1 MAQNDKKFCL
11 TPCLR
16 DCTSYDC
23 GFCCAYVKW
32 WYFQIF
38 FHFSKILLF
47 WVSQSSSINTKNE
60 FWGVPHLLHMCVIF
74 WLIIGIK
81 TAFHVSWV
89 LSSGCITFQKQ
100 KFFIIIVQIRP
111 FYQTYERELSPKF
124 YSEKFLKLGH
134 NKTIAECFFSQ
145 VLGFH

>member
-1 MAQNDKKFCL
+1 
-11 TPCLR
+11 
-16 DCTSYDC
+16 
-23 GFCCAYVKW
+23 
-32 WYFQIF
+32 
-38 FHFSKILLF
+38 
-47 WVSQSSSINTKNE
+47 
-60 FWGVPHLLHMCVIF
+60 MCVIF

-81 TAFHVSWV
+81 TAFHLSWV

-124 YSEKFLKLGH
+124 YSEKFLKLDH
-134 NKTIAECFFSQ
+134 NTTVAECFFSQ

>member
-1 MAQNDKKFCL
+1 MSQRLYLIWLWFL
-11 TPCLR
+11 LR
-16 DCTSYDC
+16 LCKMMIFPD
-23 GFCCAYVKW
+23 F
-32 WYFQIF
+32 F

-47 WVSQSSSINTKNE
+47 WVFQSSSINTKNG

-74 WLIIGIK
+74 WLIICIK

-134 NKTIAECFFSQ
+134 NTTVAEYFFSQ